1 MLIESDVPESTLAQ
15 LHWSLFTRVGAKMLH
30 HTSSRFAQR
39 DIRRLE
45 LRPTLRCAPDSQI
58 GEPLPENWRERS
70 VSKRGVQMERRQEKI
85 VLRQAILEDVRS
97 IEPFDDLEAEHQR
110 DAIEWIE
117 SGAELCRQVKPA
129 TPPKH
134 LVSYF
139 VLTDDDHF
147 LLVEHRDAGLWL
159 PTGGHV
165 EPDELPSEAA
175 RREAKEELGIE
186 PRLLSEEPLFITSTK
201 TVGRTERHTDI
212 SLWYVV
218 VHTRTEELHF
228 DQTEFKS
235 IR

>member
-1 MLIESDVPESTLAQ
+1 M
-15 LHWSLFTRVGAKMLH
+15 
-30 HTSSRFAQR
+30 
-39 DIRRLE
+39 RR
-45 LRPTLRCAPDSQI
+45 
-58 GEPLPENWRERS
+58 
-70 VSKRGVQMERRQEKI
+70 
-85 VLRQAILEDVRS
+85 AILEDVRK

-147 LLVEHRDAGLWL
+147 LLVEHRNAGLWL

-165 EPDELPSEAA
+165 ESDERPSETA

-201 TVGRTERHTDI
+201 TVGRTEGHTDI

-218 VHTRTEELHF
+218 VHPRTEELHF

-235 IR
+235 IRWFHRDELPLDRCDPHMGRFVQKLGSLANRRYK

>member
-1 MLIESDVPESTLAQ
+1 MD
-15 LHWSLFTRVGAKMLH
+15 RK
-30 HTSSRFAQR
+30 
-39 DIRRLE
+39 
-45 LRPTLRCAPDSQI
+45 
-58 GEPLPENWRERS
+58 
-70 VSKRGVQMERRQEKI
+70 QEKI
-85 VLRQAILEDVRS
+85 VLRRAILEDVRS
-97 IEPFDDLEAEHQR
+97 IEPLDDLEAEHQR

-147 LLVEHRDAGLWL
+147 LLVEHRNAGLWL

-165 EPDELPSEAA
+165 ESDERPSETA

-186 PRLLSEEPLFITSTK
+186 PRLFSEKPLFITSTK

-218 VHTRTEELHF
+218 VHPRTEELHF

-235 IR
+235 IRWFHRDELPLDRCDPHMGRFVQKLGRRLSHAFCW